1 MIARIIWMLLTR
13 KWLTASQ
20 YDWTSE
26 RAHPLSFQ
34 MTIASCPS
42 TRLRTPYVPL
52 KRIAHPAPNAR
63 GLIDR
68 RWHRE
73 HGALSIIRLAAARGA
88 CLRLGQCARD
98 PTPYR
103 RGWRVERGCTT
114 SRSLGACYRR
124 FKWPDKDP
132 VVTRSERWTSVSRWD
147 RKVPRIYFPA
157 FYFFS
162 RLTLILELRKIQV
175 AVGIIT
181 ISDFE

>member
-1 MIARIIWMLLTR
+1 MIARIIWMFLTR

-26 RAHPLSFQ
+26 HALSAV
-34 MTIASCPS
+34 ISHDDREACP
-42 TRLRTPYVPL
+42 RHVRTPYVAL

-103 RGWRVERGCTT
+103 RDGRRVDEGGPP
-114 SRSLGACYRR
+114 SAVHSAHVIGR
-124 FKWPDKDP
+124 FKWADKDP
-132 VVTRSERWTSVSRWD
+132 VVTRSKRWTSV
-147 RKVPRIYFPA
+147 FPLRQKKKYA
-157 FYFFS
+157 EIS
-162 RLTLILELRKIQV
+162 IVNGETMACRLSLC
-175 AVGIIT
+175 
-181 ISDFE
+181 